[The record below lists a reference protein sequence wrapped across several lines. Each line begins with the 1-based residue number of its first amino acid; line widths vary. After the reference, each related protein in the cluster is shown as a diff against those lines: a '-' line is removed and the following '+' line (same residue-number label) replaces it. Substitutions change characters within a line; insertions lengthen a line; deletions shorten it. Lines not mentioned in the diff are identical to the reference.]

1 MEGERRRGRKTGE
14 EDGAG
19 EEDGGGKR
27 RDRRGRDKGREEK
40 RKSINGKHGE
50 NKGGKKRRENRG
62 EGKNQK
68 IKDGYEGGKTG
79 GIGKRTE
86 RRDWE

>member
-27 RDRRGRDKGREEK
+27 GDRRGRDKGREEK
-40 RKSINGKHGE
+40 RKRINGKHGRIKE
-50 NKGGKKRRENRG
+50 ERRGGKIEGRE
-62 EGKNQK
+62 K
-68 IKDGYEGGKTG
+68 IKKSKMDMKVGRQEG
-79 GIGKRTE
+79 
-86 RRDWE
+86 